1 VFGLHAQTRK
11 SADVSSVEKG
21 ASRRLKKNFTHYW
34 LILPALL
41 VVALLFGGGFFF
53 AAAES
58 FGYFSAV
65 GNAGFTFANFV
76 RVFNDREV
84 IAAFYLTL
92 FVTFVST
99 IISAICGTITAHWL
113 RNKMRKSAFLNTLL
127 QFPLAV
133 PHLAVSLLLL
143 NILAPSGIFARFFYL
158 FGLIETPSDFPVL
171 VADEYGIGIIFSYVL
186 KETPFIALIILTV
199 LARTG
204 DDLEQVARNLGAS
217 AIQRFRFVT
226 LPLIAPSLVFSSLIV
241 WIFVFGAFEV
251 PYILGRSYP
260 SMLAVAVQ
268 RKFNG
273 TDLTER
279 PEALA
284 LAILMMVITTIF
296 VGLYLRLTKNLVGF
310 EKTSVF

>member
-1 VFGLHAQTRK
+1 
-11 SADVSSVEKG
+11 
-21 ASRRLKKNFTHYW
+21 LKKVYPHFQ

-41 VVALLFGGGFFF
+41 VVVLLFGGGFFF
-53 AAAES
+53 VAAES
-58 FGYFSAV
+58 FGYSSA
-65 GNAGFTFANFV
+65 AAETGFTFANFF
-76 RVFNDREV
+76 RLFTDREV

-92 FVTFVST
+92 FVTFAAT
-99 IISAICGTITAHWL
+99 LLSAICGLLTALWL
-113 RNKMRKSAFLNTLL
+113 RKKMRKSQLLSALL

-158 FGLIETPSDFPVL
+158 FGLIETPADFPVL

-186 KETPFIALIILTV
+186 KETPFIALIVLTV
-199 LARTG
+199 LVRTG

-226 LPLIAPSLVFSSLIV
+226 LPLTAPSLVFSSLIV
-241 WIFVFGAFEV
+241 WVFVFGAFEV
-251 PYILGRSYP
+251 PFILGRSYP
-260 SMLAVAVQ
+260 AMLAVAVQ

-284 LAILMMVITTIF
+284 LAVLMTIITTIF
-296 VGLYLRLTKNLVGF
+296 VGVYLRLTKNFVGF

>member
-1 VFGLHAQTRK
+1 MRK
-11 SADVSSVEKG
+11 I
-21 ASRRLKKNFTHYW
+21 RPHYW

-41 VVALLFGGGFFF
+41 VVVLLFGGGFFF

-58 FGYFSAV
+58 FGYFSVAET
-65 GNAGFTFANFV
+65 GFTFTNFF
-76 RVFNDREV
+76 RVFADREV
-84 IAAFYLTL
+84 SAALYLTL
-92 FVTFVST
+92 FVTFAAT
-99 IISAICGTITAHWL
+99 LLSAVCGTLTALWL
-113 RNKMRKSAFLNTLL
+113 RKKMQKSAFLNTLL

-158 FGLIETPSDFPVL
+158 FGLIETPADFPVL

-204 DDLEQVARNLGAS
+204 DDLEQVARNLGAN

-260 SMLAVAVQ
+260 AMLAVTVQ

-284 LAILMMVITTIF
+284 LAVLMTIATTVF
-296 VGLYLRLTKNLVGF
+296 VGIYLRLTKNFVGF